1 MTLFILLA
9 IPLTILAV
17 GLMILPLIRSGGSA
31 HPVAAALIALA
42 TPAAVLLVYLT
53 VSNHNWLPGAAPPE
67 VPGSIE
73 EAVAALETRL
83 ASVPDDAEGWV
94 LLGNSYLSL
103 NRPADSANAFQRGLE
118 VSGGESTAAKL
129 GLAEARIVLDPGSLL
144 GPAGTAIEE
153 VLKLEPRNSKALWY
167 GGMQAL
173 ARGEPELVRARWQ
186 TLLELAPPE
195 RIRQIIETQ
204 LRALEE
210 GGDAGQLPDGV
221 PATAQ
226 DRLAADAPA
235 ALGREQPGEP
245 ATGIA
250 VRVSVGNA
258 LVGRVLPSA
267 PVFVF
272 VREEGATGPP
282 LAVIRRQAR
291 DLPLDLRISDADVML
306 PGRTLDGI
314 KAATLVARIANG
326 GDPIAKPGDLYG
338 DGRWQPEGV
347 ARQPVTIV
355 IDQVVSP

>member
-17 GLMILPLIRSGGSA
+17 GLMILPLIRGGASA
-31 HPVAAALIALA
+31 HPIAAALIALA
-42 TPAAVLLVYLT
+42 TPAAVLLVYVT
-53 VSNHNWLPGAAPPE
+53 VSNHNWLPGAAPAE

-73 EAVAALETRL
+73 QAVAALETRL
-83 ASVPDDAEGWV
+83 AAVPDDAEGWV

-118 VSGGESTAAKL
+118 VSGGDSTAARL

-144 GPAGTAIEE
+144 GPAGTAVEE
-153 VLKLEPRNSKALWY
+153 VLQLEPRNPKALWY

-195 RIRQIIETQ
+195 RIREIIETQ
-204 LRALEE
+204 LLALEE
-210 GGDAGQLPDGV
+210 GGGAGQLPGEV
-221 PATAQ
+221 PGQ
-226 DRLAADAPA
+226 DRESAE
-235 ALGREQPGEP
+235 ALTASGAEQPGEP
-245 ATGIA
+245 GAEIA
-250 VRVSVGNA
+250 VRVSVGNT
-258 LVGRVLPSA
+258 LVGRVSPSA

-291 DLPLDLRISDADVML
+291 DLPLDLRIGDADVML
-306 PGRTLDGI
+306 PGRTLVGV

-326 GDPIAKPGDLYG
+326 GDAIAKPGDLYG
-338 DGRWQPEGV
+338 DGRWQPG
-347 ARQPVTIV
+347 ALAGQPVTIV
-355 IDQVVSP
+355 IDQVVNP

>member
-9 IPLTILAV
+9 IPLTIVAV
-17 GLMILPLIRSGGSA
+17 GMMILPLVRSGENT
-31 HPVAAALIALA
+31 HPVAAVLIALA

-53 VSNHNWLPGAAPPE
+53 VSNHNWLAGA
-67 VPGSIE
+67 VPTQVSGSIE

-103 NRPADSANAFQRGLE
+103 NRPADSAKAFQRALE
-118 VSGGESTAAKL
+118 VSGGDSTAAKL

-153 VLKLEPRNSKALWY
+153 VLALEPRNPKALWY

-195 RIRQIIETQ
+195 RIREIIETQ
-204 LRALEE
+204 LLALEE
-210 GGDAGQLPDGV
+210 GGDAGQLSDG
-221 PATAQ
+221 AQ
-226 DRLAADAPA
+226 AARQHQAAADAPA
-235 ALGREQPGEP
+235 ASGREQPNEP
-245 ATGIA
+245 GTGIA
-250 VRVSVGNA
+250 VRVSVGDE
-258 LVGRVLPSA
+258 LVSRVSPSA

-272 VREEGATGPP
+272 VREEGVSGPP

-306 PGRTLDGI
+306 PGRTLAGI
-314 KAATLVARIANG
+314 TAATLVARIANG

-338 DGRWQPEGV
+338 DGRWQPAGV
-347 ARQPVTIV
+347 AGGPVAIV
-355 IDQVVSP
+355 INQVVSP